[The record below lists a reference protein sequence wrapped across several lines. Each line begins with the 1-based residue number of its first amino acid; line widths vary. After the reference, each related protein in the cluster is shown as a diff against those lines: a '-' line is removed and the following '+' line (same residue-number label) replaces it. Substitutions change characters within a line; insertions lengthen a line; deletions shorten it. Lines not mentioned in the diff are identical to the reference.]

1 MEEKMKKNKL
11 LEMIDENKELFKSFA
26 ETYDAY
32 VIDKKID
39 HVNVESAKK
48 KFFDESIKKLGGLLS
63 EMGVI
68 ISDEDLKKFTL
79 EWGREKFNTF

>member
-1 MEEKMKKNKL
+1 MNEKKL
-11 LEMIDENKELFKSFA
+11 LEMIEEKKELFKSFA

-32 VIDKKID
+32 VVDKKID
-39 HVNVESAKK
+39 HANVESAKK
-48 KFFDESIKKLGGLLS
+48 NFFDESIKKLGGLLS

-79 EWGREKFNTF
+79 EWGREKFKSF

>member
-1 MEEKMKKNKL
+1 MEKNKL
-11 LEMIDENKELFKSFA
+11 LEMIKENKELFKSFA

-39 HVNVESAKK
+39 HANVQSVKK
-48 KFFDESIKKLGGLLS
+48 SLFEENIKKLGGILS

-68 ISDEDLKKFTL
+68 ISDEDLKRFTL
-79 EWGREKFNTF
+79 EWGREKFRSF